1 MIVIVL
7 PLKYAAAAALA
18 DVVADDEE
26 DFAELAG
33 ELEPQAAKIIDV
45 TTADTAVRSALR
57 GALMV
62 RLPETV
68 ICAPNLIRIR
78 SSPMPVDNIHAP
90 ANLHHDHNMLISKR
104 CSTKQM
110 SF

>member
-33 ELEPQAAKIIDV
+33 ELEPQAARIID
-45 TTADTAVRSALR
+45 TMTADMAVRSALR

-62 RLPETV
+62 RLPDIV
-68 ICAPNLIRIR
+68 IRAPNLIRIR
-78 SSPMPVDNIHAP
+78 SSPMTVENIHAP
-90 ANLHHDHNMLISKR
+90 
-104 CSTKQM
+104 
-110 SF
+110 